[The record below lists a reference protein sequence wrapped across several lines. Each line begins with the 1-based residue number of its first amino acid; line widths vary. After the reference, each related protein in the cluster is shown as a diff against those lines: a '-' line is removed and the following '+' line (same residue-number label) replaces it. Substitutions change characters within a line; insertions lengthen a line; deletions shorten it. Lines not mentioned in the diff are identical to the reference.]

1 MKGRSDNILLYDIL
15 ECCQRIASYI
25 DDVGKEQFE
34 QNFLLQDGLVRK
46 LEIIGEMRILTC
58 LGEK

>member
-25 DDVGKEQFE
+25 DDVAKADFE
-34 QNFLLQDGLVRK
+34 NRNARK
-46 LEIIGEMRILTC
+46 
-58 LGEK
+58 K